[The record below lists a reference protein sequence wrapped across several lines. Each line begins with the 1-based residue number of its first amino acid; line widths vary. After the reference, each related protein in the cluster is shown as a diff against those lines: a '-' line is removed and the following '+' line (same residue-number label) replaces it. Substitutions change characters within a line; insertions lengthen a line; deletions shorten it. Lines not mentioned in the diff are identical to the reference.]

1 MNSLYSTEHP
11 DELNLEGADRSFVV
25 YMFVVCMPE
34 FFLYQFFRND
44 LPWAYIQQAGNVA
57 SRQVQAPFQIA

>member
-1 MNSLYSTEHP
+1 M
-11 DELNLEGADRSFVV
+11 SFAV

-44 LPWAYIQQAGNVA
+44 LPWAYIYIKYSKRAMWPAGKY
-57 SRQVQAPFQIA
+57 RHRFKLLEL